1 MNIVVE
7 GAPDKAAAVA
17 RLVERS
23 GAGAAIFLGDDVN
36 DEPVFARATPEWL
49 TVKVGRDD
57 PASLAMYYLDDL
69 DEVAS
74 LMERILSL
82 VGDKGLGGES

>member
-1 MNIVVE
+1 
-7 GAPDKAAAVA
+7 
-17 RLVERS
+17 
-23 GAGAAIFLGDDVN
+23 
-36 DEPVFARATPEWL
+36 
-49 TVKVGRDD
+49 
-57 PASLAMYYLDDL
+57 MYYLDDL